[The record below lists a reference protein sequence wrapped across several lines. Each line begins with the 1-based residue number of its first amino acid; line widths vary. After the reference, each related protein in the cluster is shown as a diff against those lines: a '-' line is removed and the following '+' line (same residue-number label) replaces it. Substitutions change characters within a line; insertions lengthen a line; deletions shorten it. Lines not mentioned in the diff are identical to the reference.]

1 MDASL
6 RRGLRARGLTQ
17 RALFALLLAL
27 SCSPASAQEPAPGSK
42 GPRQPAPSEDAGL
55 ASEVGIARLELRAG
69 ARVEDTLRLLGEA
82 SGINFV
88 VTPEAAEVRL
98 SAAVLREVSVREALE
113 GICKSHDLWYRPD
126 GKLVRVMTTEEYSKD
141 LTIVREPVT
150 RVFSLLNPNVLNI
163 ATAIRSLF
171 APRVN
176 LSLGIDAPIGGGL
189 AGGGGLGGGGFGN
202 ASGLGGGNRYG
213 GIQNNFG
220 GGGFGG
226 GGFGGGGFGGG
237 GFGGGGFGAGG
248 YGGGYGGGNLGGQRN
263 PDEATIDTRRLT
275 ADRLARLVESR
286 AGTGEVTGDAEGLV
300 DGKPIIQVSVNQRH
314 NLIVVRTAD
323 REALR
328 EIERLI
334 VQLDRPLSQVLL
346 EVKVLEVRLGDGF
359 ESALEVEWV
368 DDRDPFDPSRV
379 ATSALS
385 ALGSPAVGGGS
396 LVYQLLN
403 EHVQA
408 RISLLGRESRLSTL
422 ATPLLLCANG
432 ETSQIFIG
440 EERPLVRGIDVQTTT
455 NQTIQTQT
463 ASQDVELRA
472 IGNTLSLI
480 PRINADRTVSLT
492 LVQDISSV
500 NKAGAEL
507 PVVGSDGTIS
517 TFPIDT
523 VSTANLVGT
532 VIARDGLTLA
542 VGGLIRKEKSDSQ
555 QGIPWLQELPLVGW
569 LFGSTVRNEE
579 RRELILLVTP
589 HVLSTPAEGAARTR
603 ARMRALSLHPW
614 HDMGERALQR
624 YDRDDVPGSEGY
636 RYLIEDYLLPIPD
649 PTK

>member
-1 MDASL
+1 MSGG
-6 RRGLRARGLTQ
+6 RG
-17 RALFALLLAL
+17 
-27 SCSPASAQEPAPGSK
+27 
-42 GPRQPAPSEDAGL
+42 D
-55 ASEVGIARLELRAG
+55 
-69 ARVEDTLRLLGEA
+69 
-82 SGINFV
+82 
-88 VTPEAAEVRL
+88 
-98 SAAVLREVSVREALE
+98 
-113 GICKSHDLWYRPD
+113 
-126 GKLVRVMTTEEYSKD
+126 
-141 LTIVREPVT
+141 
-150 RVFSLLNPNVLNI
+150 
-163 ATAIRSLF
+163 
-171 APRVN
+171 
-176 LSLGIDAPIGGGL
+176 
-189 AGGGGLGGGGFGN
+189 
-202 ASGLGGGNRYG
+202 
-213 GIQNNFG
+213 
-220 GGGFGG
+220 
-226 GGFGGGGFGGG
+226 
-237 GFGGGGFGAGG
+237 
-248 YGGGYGGGNLGGQRN
+248 YGGGYGGGFGAGLRGQTD

-275 ADRLARLVESR
+275 AERLARLAESLEDQ
-286 AGTGEVTGDAEGLV
+286 GQVQGDAQGLV
-300 DGKPIIQVSVNQRH
+300 EGKPIIQVSVNQRH

-359 ESALEVEWV
+359 ESALEVDWV
-368 DDRDPFDPSRV
+368 DDRDPFDASRV
-379 ATSALS
+379 ATTALS

-455 NQTIQTQT
+455 TQTIQTQT
-463 ASQDVELRA
+463 SSQEVELRA

-492 LVQDISSV
+492 LVQDISTV
-500 NKAGAEL
+500 NMAGAEL
-507 PVVGSDGTIS
+507 PVVSSGGTIS
-517 TFPIDT
+517 SVPIDT
-523 VSTANLVGT
+523 VSTANMVGT

-569 LFGSTVRNEE
+569 LFGSTIRNEE

-636 RYLIEDYLLPIPD
+636 RNLIEDYLLPIPD